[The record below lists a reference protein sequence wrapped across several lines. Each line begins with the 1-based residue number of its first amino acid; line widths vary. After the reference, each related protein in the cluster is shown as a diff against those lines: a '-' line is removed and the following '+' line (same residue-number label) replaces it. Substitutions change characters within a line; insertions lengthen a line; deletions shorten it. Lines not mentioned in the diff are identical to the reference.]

1 MVLDKKPDT
10 DAWRFIFGI
19 CIIAASIYVFYI
31 GTALRNSPELFLKP
45 QAIKVK
51 GFSCT
56 SVTSEG
62 LTACIPPGIEFLA
75 GGGGIELFST
85 KDRIRGSIK
94 IIQVLPQERGW
105 RASLKR
111 PFMKMFIGN
120 VDTIG
125 TFELMVLILQHR
137 YNPTLMGAKAAL
149 IPPWMKNTKGAHI
162 LILKEER
169 GLIFYTPGQSLGLSF
184 KKGATVMISMNGR
197 IPPETAAGIMSS
209 ISLTTTARPKTGSK
223 GSS

>member
-1 MVLDKKPDT
+1 MVLNKKPVK
-10 DAWRFIFGI
+10 DAWRFILGI

-45 QAIKVK
+45 KAVKVK
-51 GFSCT
+51 AFPCT

-62 LTACIPPGIEFLA
+62 LTACIPAGIEFSA
-75 GGGGIELFST
+75 KRGGIEFFSG
-85 KDRIRGSIK
+85 KDRIRGGIK
-94 IIQVLPQERGW
+94 IIQVLPQEHGW
-105 RASLKR
+105 RASLKS

-149 IPPWMKNTKGAHI
+149 IPPWMKKAKGAHI

-184 KKGATVMISMNGR
+184 KEGAIVMMSMNGQ
-197 IPPETAAGIMSS
+197 IPPETTAGIISS
-209 ISLTTTARPKTGSK
+209 ISLTTPARPKTGSK